1 VANQYTS
8 ILTTPGIGDNTIKT
22 AYDLA
27 IDMVYRENPMYR
39 AWAADKSPGHL
50 VMPGQTIQMQK
61 QQFFDSASVT
71 AAKTP
76 LNEEMDVDSQKLP
89 PTLTVDLT
97 VNEYGAAITS
107 TKKLRYFSFADVD
120 MVAARTVG
128 AHQADVLDELV
139 QDYLVTGTQIL
150 RAQSR
155 SATNQIL
162 AGDTIRASDVRKANT
177 WLNANK
183 VPEFGG
189 GFYAGGIHPHVLH
202 DLREETGSGSWRVPN
217 EYGTDQSKI
226 WTGEFGE
233 FEGVRFV
240 TNTRTRTALDGAS
253 SAKVYRTFILGRE
266 ALAEVV
272 TEEPNSVLGP
282 VTDKLQRFRTVGW
295 YGILGWALY
304 RNESLVQILSGSTV
318 PTLQTGT
325 P

>member
-8 ILTTPGIGDNTIKT
+8 IQTTPGLGDNTIKI
-22 AYDLA
+22 AYDMA
-27 IDMVYRENPMYR
+27 INMVYRETPMYR
-39 AWAADKSPGHL
+39 EWVDKRPEH
-50 VMPGQTIQMQK
+50 VTMPGQTIQLQK
-61 QQFFDSASVT
+61 QQFFDVAAVT

-76 LNEEMDVDSQKLP
+76 LNEEQDVDSTKLP

-97 VNEYGAAITS
+97 VNEYGAAITR
-107 TKKLRYFSFADVD
+107 TKKLTYFSFADVD
-120 MVAARTVG
+120 QVAARTVG

-139 QDYLVTGTQIL
+139 QDVLVQGTQII
-150 RAQSR
+150 RAQGR
-155 SATNQIL
+155 AATNLIT
-162 AGDTIRASDVRKANT
+162 ATDYIRATDIRKAHT

-189 GFYAGGIHPHVLH
+189 GFYAGGIHPHILH

-217 EYGTDQSKI
+217 EYGTNQTKI

-240 TNTRTRTALDGAS
+240 TNTRTRSALDGAS
-253 SAKVYRTFILGRE
+253 SGKVYRTFILGRE
-266 ALAEVV
+266 AIAEKVV
-272 TEEPNSVLGP
+272 EEPNTVLGP
-282 VTDKLQRFRTVGW
+282 VVDKLQRFRTIGW
-295 YGILGWALY
+295 YGVLGWALY
-304 RNESLVQILSGSTV
+304 RNESLVILQSASSV

>member
-1 VANQYTS
+1 MANQYTS
-8 ILTTPGIGDNTIKT
+8 IATTPGLADNTVKT

-27 IDMVYRENPMYR
+27 ISMVYRETPMYR
-39 AWAADKSPGHL
+39 TWADKRPEH
-50 VMPGQTIQMQK
+50 VTMPGQTIQLQK
-61 QQFFDSASVT
+61 QQFFDSTSVT

-76 LNEEMDVDSQKLP
+76 LNEEQDVDSQKLP
-89 PTLTVDLT
+89 ATLTVDLT
-97 VNEYGAAITS
+97 VNEYGAAVTR
-107 TKKLRYFSFADVD
+107 TRKLTYFSFADVD
-120 MVAARTVG
+120 MIAARTIG
-128 AHQADVLDELV
+128 AHQADVMDELV

-150 RAQSR
+150 RAQGR
-155 SATNQIL
+155 TTTNTIL
-162 AGDTIRASDVRKANT
+162 AGDLIRATDIRKANT
-177 WLNANK
+177 WLSANK

-217 EYGTDQSKI
+217 EYGTNQTNI

-240 TNTRTRTALDGAS
+240 TNTRTRTALDGSS

-266 ALAEVV
+266 AIAEKVV
-272 TEEPNSVLGP
+272 EEPNTVIGP
-282 VTDKLQRFRTVGW
+282 VTDKLQRFRTIGW
-295 YGILGWALY
+295 YGVLGWALY
-304 RNESLVQILSGSTV
+304 RNESLVQIQSGSSV